1 MAQQTSRYQMFALVH
16 FPVNGPPFLGSP
28 NLFPLLLL
36 LDDIEASV
44 DSLVLRTYILMKLLL
59 VCN

>member
-1 MAQQTSRYQMFALVH
+1 MFALVH